1 MSRVIGV
8 FSGKGGVGKT
18 TTAVNLGVA
27 LTKLGKSV
35 ILIDS
40 NVNTPN
46 VSLHLGMNFTPFTIQ
61 DIMENVPYISQAM
74 YIHESGLRVIPAD
87 FSLKD
92 RHVDISELKNHVH
105 KLAGDADYIIMD
117 CAPGLG
123 TDARAAIE
131 ACSEYLIVT
140 NPELPAV
147 ADAYKAYKAIKII
160 NGKVL
165 GLVVN
170 KVNNDNYELQSGE
183 IEDFFNEKIIG
194 IVPEDRNVRASIQ
207 NRMPVVMHKP
217 NSKAAKAYRKL
228 AMHIEGAKEK
238 TFSDILLDFLSF
250 DRKKMNKGTA
260 L

>member
-1 MSRVIGV
+1 MSRIIGV

-18 TTAVNLGVA
+18 TTAVNLGIA

-35 ILIDS
+35 ILVDS

-61 DIMENVPYISQAM
+61 DIIENQTYIPQAL

-92 RHVDISELKNHVH
+92 RHVDISELKNHMH
-105 KLAGDADYIIMD
+105 KLAGESDYVIMD

-123 TDARAAIE
+123 PDARAAIE
-131 ACSEYLIVT
+131 ACSEFLIVT
-140 NPELPAV
+140 NPETPAV
-147 ADAYKAYKAIKII
+147 ADAYKTYKSIKGM

-170 KVNNDNYELQSGE
+170 KVNNDAYELQSGE
-183 IEDFFNEKIIG
+183 IEDFFNENIIG

-207 NRMPVVMHKP
+207 DRKPITIYRP
-217 NSKAAKAYRKL
+217 NSKAARAYRKL
-228 AMHIEGAKEK
+228 AMQIEGVREP
-238 TFSDILLDFLSF
+238 TLGDILFSLLNM
-250 DRKKMNKGTA
+250 DRKK
-260 L
+260 

>member
-1 MSRVIGV
+1 MSRIIGV

-35 ILIDS
+35 ILVDS

-61 DIMENVPYISQAM
+61 DMMENAPYIPQTL

-87 FSLKD
+87 FSLKE
-92 RHVDISELKNHVH
+92 RHVDIAELKNHIH
-105 KLAGDADYIIMD
+105 KLAGESDYIIMD

-123 TDARAAIE
+123 PDARASID
-131 ACSEYLIVT
+131 ACSEFLIVT
-140 NPELPAV
+140 NPEIPAV
-147 ADAYKAYKAIKII
+147 ADAYKTYKAIKSM

-207 NRMPVVMHKP
+207 SKKPVVMHKP
-217 NSKAAKAYRKL
+217 NSKASKAYHRL
-228 AMHIEGAKEK
+228 AMRIEGVKPRSL
-238 TFSDILLDFLSF
+238 SDIFFEFLKM
-250 DRKKMNKGTA
+250 DRKK
-260 L
+260 